1 MMNQVQS
8 LEQQM
13 SPSIQEGIHI
23 PGLTHQEAVEIA
35 AEELRRF
42 QALIEGLEDDDW
54 KQQTACALWTVKD
67 IVAHQAAH
75 VSSVTSVGAF
85 MSQANPLVM
94 HPYRK
99 NGMNML
105 DAMNQAQVDL
115 RHQYTSEQLISEIRE
130 TTQRSLQGRDHLPAF
145 VRSLV
150 LPMPGFDQPKSL
162 GYLFDVIY
170 TRDMWMH
177 RIDICHAT
185 GRKMLIDLN
194 HDGRI
199 VALAVKD
206 LAEKSK
212 YGLHGRAAVLKL
224 TGAAGGSYRIG
235 GNVAP
240 TATIEMD
247 VLTFAVLTSGREKA
261 ANLLTSARAVI
272 SGDSTFGK
280 TILDF
285 SENRV
290 PY

>member
-1 MMNQVQS
+1 MNEVQS
-8 LEQQM
+8 IGQRT
-13 SPSIQEGIHI
+13 SPSIQDGIHI
-23 PGLTHQEAVEIA
+23 PGLTHHEAMTMA

-42 QALIEGLEDDDW
+42 QALIEALAEEDWD
-54 KQQTACALWTVKD
+54 QQTACSLWTVKD

-75 VSSVTSVGAF
+75 VCSVTSLAEF
-85 MSQANPLVM
+85 MRQANPSVM
-94 HPYRK
+94 RPYRK

-115 RHQYTSEQLISEIRE
+115 RRQYTVKQLIAEIRD
-130 TTQRSLQGRDHLPAF
+130 TAQRSLQGRDRIPSF

-150 LPMPGFDQPKSL
+150 LPIPGFDQPRSL
-162 GYLFDVIY
+162 GYLFDLIY
-170 TRDMWMH
+170 TRDMWIH
-177 RIDICHAT
+177 RIDICNAT
-185 GRKMLIDLN
+185 GQKMQLDAV

-212 YGLHGRAAVLKL
+212 RGLHGRAAVLEL
-224 TGAAGGSYRIG
+224 IGAAGASYWIG
-235 GNVAP
+235 ENATP
-240 TATIEMD
+240 QATIEMD

-261 ANLLTSARAVI
+261 ANVLTSSRARI
-272 SGDSTFGK
+272 SGDTTFGK
-280 TILDF
+280 TFLNF